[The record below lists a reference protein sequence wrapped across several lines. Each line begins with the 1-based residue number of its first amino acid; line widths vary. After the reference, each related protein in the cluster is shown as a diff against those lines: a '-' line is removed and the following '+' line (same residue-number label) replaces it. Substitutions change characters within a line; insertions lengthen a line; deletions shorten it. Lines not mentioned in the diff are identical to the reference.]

1 MASSVRIWRKAH
13 FAAITGDQSP
23 LFETQSYLPQVV

>member
-1 MASSVRIWRKAH
+1 MASRVRVLRKAH

-23 LFETQSYLPQVV
+23 LFDSQSYLPQVV